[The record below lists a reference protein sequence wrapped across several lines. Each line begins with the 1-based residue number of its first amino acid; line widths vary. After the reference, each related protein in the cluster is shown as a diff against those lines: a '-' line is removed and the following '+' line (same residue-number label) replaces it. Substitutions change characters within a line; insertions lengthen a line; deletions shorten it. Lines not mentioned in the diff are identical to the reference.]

1 MSDKFEFEV
10 GADTSKVT
18 SSMNN
23 AKQSIDA
30 FTASLGRAEAA
41 LRNLQ
46 TLANKNIKVTAT
58 VVQPAGG
65 SAKAGGSGTA
75 TAKSGASSWTKDEL
89 AQFNALV
96 KAEED
101 GHKSRVSYAQQA
113 NKQILADSQRVRQ
126 QELSALRESI
136 QARSGG
142 NLSTLKAQEAAYA
155 SYSQNIRVSTQATRD
170 LKSAQDQ
177 AYASYAPNIR
187 ATQELARGQ
196 ADVTEGLNNTRYA
209 LYDVAK
215 SYTMVAVAAGGT
227 VIAVER
233 VGIAFE
239 SSFSGVERTSG
250 AVGARLGELR
260 DNLVDM
266 STNMPA
272 SFAEIADVATLGG
285 QLGIAA
291 DGVEDFTETVV
302 QLGATTNLSLETAGT
317 ALGRFKALLG
327 TPESEFSNLGSA
339 ILEVGVNSAAT
350 ETQIVNVA
358 TQISSLSS
366 LAGLTA
372 DQTVGLAG
380 ALASVGAA
388 PELSRGTI
396 TRVFS
401 LMNKAVGEG
410 GPLLEQFARTSGTTA
425 AEFSAAWGTDQAA
438 GVFQDFLRGI
448 DSQGQNAISTLNDLG
463 ITSVRDVPLLLRL
476 AGAGDVVT
484 NAFADAATGYSE
496 NTALAEHYGIVADD
510 AASLLAMLANT
521 IKAIADEASN
531 LGVLKSGI
539 SLLQNFADV
548 ILAIVRNPVGKA
560 ITGIAL
566 AFAGI
571 VGVMAAYRAAMVIA
585 QASAAGMIVAQRA
598 LSKES
603 VTSALSVGNL
613 ARSMLGLSTSS
624 AAASASVNG
633 VTAST
638 AGATAGTSRLAATAA
653 FASTSLRTASVAAA
667 GFLKAVWPLAA
678 IGGIIASVSYI
689 WDQYSESQKTATDRS
704 REFYGELTGLL
715 DAVKADSAAGYTG
728 EVYRE
733 IAVEAD
739 KAATGVRALGE
750 VLVGATSEYSGAST
764 SAEYWA
770 GSLKNAAIVQD
781 EAATSTDTT
790 TRAIE
795 NQTAKIGENALAWTA
810 NKVATDPKMLEIW
823 TQYGDA
829 IAGTGFELSR
839 FLELSAVSE
848 SAGTDYITGF
858 LTEISVAQDQL
869 SADADRQAAAQG
881 QVEQAT
887 RDAMHAS
894 LEQQDGLQAVSD
906 LLGGTG
912 GLYSELA
919 AQIELTNAATGNA
932 NFGEA
937 AEGLDD
943 LSGAGQNAINAL
955 QDMVTAFLDPANAA
969 YALTDSISS
978 LGQSLYENGTGFDQ
992 FSASGQANMNALNG
1006 AISAAVAQAN
1016 GDASQLAANLKAL
1029 MDSLGIY
1036 GVNVAAQVP
1045 QLVNLYNAAAKQ
1057 GAPSL
1062 KQMEI
1067 ASASAGQAMAGGF
1080 SSGAKKAASGAKKA
1094 GKSAGSAAKEIRTL
1108 TDYVKDLDSVFSS
1121 AFEIRWGLDQA
1132 TDGVSGQLRS
1142 MKDDA
1147 QSSIDAVNDAFE
1159 NLDDAREKVTDLNVE
1174 LQELSAT
1181 LSGLKADKSI
1191 LEYQLGVAVEYGDT
1205 LRAQEITAELEKVQ
1219 ADTAKTEADRAKVN
1233 RDLAGAQNEVT
1244 TASAEL
1250 SQAQDNAVRTLTAGT
1265 ASSEDQRAA
1274 VLKLIQSYQGQVTAL
1289 ANTGISTDQLRIKT
1303 AELKRQFEDQLRQL
1317 GYNNTEIGKYSKSF
1331 DDMTTA
1337 INRIPRNLTIGAS
1350 TDPAQRAID
1359 EFMARNTGG
1368 RGASGGVNVPITS
1381 TFNDS
1386 GGSRAA
1392 RLMVLQGEMRNLSS
1406 MMEAGVTPARM
1417 AQLQAQ
1423 LREISNRINSGS
1435 YASGGFTGRGGKYD
1449 PAGVVHRGEFVV
1461 PKEMVNQSTGLPYAN
1476 ALGQIMQ
1483 GYSGG
1488 GYVRPAP
1495 AVNVKTGGMVE
1506 LSPTDRALLAA
1517 AGNVTLTV
1525 DGRVLASTVNGNNTR
1540 NAGRG

>member
-18 SSMNN
+18 SGMNN

-75 TAKSGASSWTKDEL
+75 TAKTGASSWTKDEL

-126 QELSALRESI
+126 QELSALRDAI

-142 NLSTLKAQEAAYA
+142 NLSAIKAQEAAFA
-155 SYSQNIRVSTQATRD
+155 SYSKNIQVSAQATRD
-170 LKSAQDQ
+170 LKTAQDR

-260 DNLVDM
+260 DNLADM

-539 SLLQNFADV
+539 SLLQNMADV
-548 ILAIVRNPVGKA
+548 ILAIVRHPVG
-560 ITGIAL
+560 GFFSGLAL
-566 AFAGI
+566 AVAGV
-571 VGVMAAYRAAMVIA
+571 VGVMAAYRAAMAIA

-613 ARSMLGLSTSS
+613 ARSMLGLATSS
-624 AAASASVNG
+624 TAASTAVNG

-667 GFLKAVWPLAA
+667 GFLKAVWPLAL
-678 IGGIIASVSYI
+678 IGGVIASVAWA
-689 WDQYSESQKTATDRS
+689 WDAYSESQKTAADRS
-704 REFYGELTGLL
+704 REFYGELTGLME
-715 DAVKADSAAGYTG
+715 AVKADSSAGYVG

-733 IAVEAD
+733 ISVEAD
-739 KAATGVRALGE
+739 NAGDSIRSLGDVVLSASGVYGDAATG
-750 VLVGATSEYSGAST
+750 
-764 SAEYWA
+764 AEYWA
-770 GSLKNAAIVQD
+770 GSLKNAAVGQE
-781 EAATSTDTT
+781 EAGTSTDTT

-810 NKVATDPKMLEIW
+810 NKVATDPRMLEIW
-823 TQYGDA
+823 AEYGNS
-829 IAGTGFELSR
+829 IKETGFELNR

-848 SAGTDYITGF
+848 TAGVEYLQGYISGSKELQQQYFDAEGKVKT
-858 LTEISVAQDQL
+858 LT
-869 SADADRQAAAQG
+869 AAEMEHFNALANQQNG
-881 QVEQAT
+881 LLQVNK
-887 RDAMHAS
+887 
-894 LEQQDGLQAVSD
+894 

-912 GLYSELA
+912 GLYSDFANEIDLA
-919 AQIELTNAATGNA
+919 SQASGNA

-943 LSGAGQNAINAL
+943 LSGAGQDAINAL
-955 QDMVTAFLDPANAA
+955 QGMVTAFLDPANAA

-1108 TDYVKDLDSVFSS
+1108 TDYVKDLDSIFSS

-1181 LSGLKADKSI
+1181 LSGLKADKLI

-1303 AELKRQFEDQLRQL
+1303 AELKSQFEDQLRQL
-1317 GYNNTEIGKYSKSF
+1317 GYNNTEIAKYSKSF

-1337 INRIPRNLTIGAS
+1337 INRIPRNLTIGV
-1350 TDPAQRAID
+1350 DPNPAQRAID

-1368 RGASGGVNVPITS
+1368 RGASAGVNVPITTS
-1381 TFNDS
+1381 LNDS
-1386 GGSRAA
+1386 GAAKNA
-1392 RLMVLQGEMRNLSS
+1392 RLMALQGDMRNISAQ
-1406 MMEAGVTPARM
+1406 MEAGVTPQRM
-1417 AQLQAQ
+1417 AQLQGQ
-1423 LREISNRINSGS
+1423 LRDLSNRINSGS

-1461 PKEMVNQSTGLPYAN
+1461 PKEMVNQNTGLPYAN

-1517 AGNVTLTV
+1517 AGNVVLTL
-1525 DGRVLASTVNGNNTR
+1525 DGKVVAASVNGTNTR

>member
-18 SSMNN
+18 SGMNN

-46 TLANKNIKVTAT
+46 ALANKNIKVTTT
-58 VVQPAGG
+58 VVQPNAPNAPKAPKAAAASGKTASPDALAGN
-65 SAKAGGSGTA
+65 
-75 TAKSGASSWTKDEL
+75 L
-89 AQFNALV
+89 AQ
-96 KAEED
+96 
-101 GHKSRVSYAQQA
+101 
-113 NKQILADSQRVRQ
+113 I
-126 QELSALRESI
+126 
-136 QARSGG
+136 
-142 NLSTLKAQEAAYA
+142 KAQEAAFA
-155 SYSQNIRVSTQATRD
+155 SYSKNIQVATQSQRD

-410 GPLLEQFARTSGTTA
+410 GPLLEQFARTSGMTA

-484 NAFADAATGYSE
+484 NAFSDAATGYSE

-521 IKAIADEASN
+521 IRAIADEASN

-571 VGVMAAYRAAMVIA
+571 VGVMAAYRAAMAIA
-585 QASAAGMIVAQRA
+585 QASAAGMLVAQKA
-598 LSKES
+598 LAKEG

-613 ARSMLGLSTSS
+613 ARSMLGLGLSTDK
-624 AAASASVNG
+624 
-633 VTAST
+633 
-638 AGATAGTSRLAATAA
+638 ATAATARWNA
-653 FASTSLRTASVAAA
+653 VQSASGMARVGAAANMAGAGFRAAGVAAG

-678 IGGIIASVSYI
+678 IGAVIAGVSTV
-689 WDQYSESQKTATDRS
+689 WDAYSESQKTATDRS
-704 REFYGELTGLL
+704 REFYGELTGLME
-715 DAVKADSAAGYTG
+715 AVKQDSAAGYTG

-764 SAEYWA
+764 STEYWA

-781 EAATSTDTT
+781 ETATSTDTT

-810 NKVATDPKMLEIW
+810 NKVANDPKMLEIW

-848 SAGTDYITGF
+848 TAGSDYLQGYIDQARKAANSIGPLGIAYKDATDAQRESASAGREAALGF
-858 LTEISVAQDQL
+858 
-869 SADADRQAAAQG
+869 
-881 QVEQAT
+881 
-887 RDAMHAS
+887 
-894 LEQQDGLQAVSD
+894 DGINKV
-906 LLGGTG
+906 LGGTG

-937 AEGLDD
+937 AEGIDD
-943 LSGAGQNAINAL
+943 LSGAGQDAISAL
-955 QDMVTAFLDPANAA
+955 QGMVTAFLDPANAA

-1132 TDGVSGQLRS
+1132 TDVVSGQLRS

-1250 SQAQDNAVRTLTAGT
+1250 SQAQQDAVRTLTAGT
-1265 ASSEDQRAA
+1265 ASSEDQREA

-1289 ANTGISTDQLRIKT
+1289 ANTGLSTDQLRIKT

-1317 GYNNTEIGKYSKSF
+1317 GYNNTEIAKYSKSF
-1331 DDMTTA
+1331 DDMTAA

-1406 MMEAGVTPARM
+1406 MMEAGVTPQRM
-1417 AQLQAQ
+1417 AQLQGQ
-1423 LREISNRINSGS
+1423 LRDLSNRINSGS

-1461 PKEMVNQSTGLPYAN
+1461 PKEMVNQNTGLPYAN

-1488 GYVRPAP
+1488 GYVRPSP

-1517 AGNVTLTV
+1517 AGNVVLTL
-1525 DGRVLASTVNGNNTR
+1525 DGKVVAASVNGTNTR